1 MFTGVALFTAL
12 AVILVIILLLSTVC
26 FTLTKSSPGKPA
38 TQILSDFDD
47 DFDDD
52 DDDEIS
58 DELLPDSPS
67 GLLYVNV
74 I

>member
-1 MFTGVALFTAL
+1 M
-12 AVILVIILLLSTVC
+12 C

-52 DDDEIS
+52 DDDDEIS

>member
-47 DFDDD
+47 D

-74 I
+74 M